1 MKIDSSTRIL
11 LTGASGGIG
20 THLCKVLARTGA
32 HLMLVANPGVDLRI
46 VQKRVIELGG
56 KADYLVADLRTDEGI
71 TSTVD
76 ETLRALGGIDLLINN
91 AGIEYTIAY
100 HELPEQDMLD
110 VMNVNLIAAMR
121 LTRRLL
127 PSMLG
132 QKKGHIVCMSSL
144 AGRAAPAYQEPY
156 AASKAGLVAFTYS
169 LRATYRGS
177 GVSASVI
184 CPGFVDTGIYQRL
197 CEKTGMKAP
206 SLLGSSKVEAVGRA
220 LLRAIASD
228 IPDVLVNPIPVRPL
242 LALAQLFPKLGE
254 KLIIATGGHEFFRR
268 VAERLKTN

>member
-1 MKIDSSTRIL
+1 IDSSTRIL

-20 THLCKVLARTGA
+20 NHLAERLAPTGA
-32 HLMLVANPGVDLRI
+32 YLMLVANPGVDLRI

-56 KADYLVADLRTDEGI
+56 RADYLVADLRTDEGI
-71 TSTVD
+71 TATAE
-76 ETLRALGGIDLLINN
+76 ETLKVLGGIDLLINN

-100 HELPEQDMLD
+100 HELPEQDMMD
-110 VMNVNLIAAMR
+110 VMNVNLLAAMR

-127 PSMLG
+127 PAMLAQG
-132 QKKGHIVCMSSL
+132 RGHIVSMSSL

-169 LRATYRGS
+169 LRATYRGT

-184 CPGFVDTGIYQRL
+184 CPGFVNTGIYQRL

-206 SLLGSSKVEAVGRA
+206 SLLGSSTVEAVGSA
-220 LLRAIASD
+220 VLRAIAKD

-242 LALAQLFPKLGE
+242 LALAQLFPRLGE
-254 KLIIATGGHEFFRR
+254 KLIMATGGHEFFKR
-268 VAERLKTN
+268 VAKRLKEN